1 MFKRTYMRCYKYKIL
16 SVKGGGPKSNT
27 NSNRRDHW
35 HIALCYL
42 RNQKR
47 TIYIHNYLF
56 MCTWLIADSG
66 NRSGDG
72 GECKKLDWKWN
83 RKGLI
88 AKFCLV
94 TNLIIPSIV

>member
-1 MFKRTYMRCYKYKIL
+1 
-16 SVKGGGPKSNT
+16 
-27 NSNRRDHW
+27 
-35 HIALCYL
+35 
-42 RNQKR
+42 
-47 TIYIHNYLF
+47 